1 MNNRKVVKNPQRPIS
16 SRGPKIPIVNNSA
29 EAKGNTRSR
38 AKINRLGD
46 NNDFTGRL
54 KTNNNQS
61 NEVKGKSVIQ
71 DTNEMLYNTPPY
83 KV

>member
-1 MNNRKVVKNPQRPIS
+1 MNTRKVVKNFQRPIS
-16 SRGPKIPIVNNSA
+16 SRIPKTPIVNNSA
-29 EAKGNTRSR
+29 EAKGNIRSR
-38 AKINRLGD
+38 TKVNRPR
-46 NNDFTGRL
+46 NTNDVNGRL

-71 DTNEMLYNTPPY
+71 DTNEMSNITPPY